1 VRPAEVVTDEGPEG
15 RRIAGLTCA
24 ELADLLPALV
34 DGPVGRRRVDRRVGR
49 HLDQCLRCQ
58 AEISGYR
65 RLLKA
70 LHAVRTEVLEPPGGA
85 VTGVL
90 AVIAAE
96 AERHASRALLHR
108 QRILYAAGLTGAA
121 AAAGAGAAVVVLSRR
136 RRFGDRSASLLP

>member
-1 VRPAEVVTDEGPEG
+1 VRSAEVVVDEGPEG
-15 RRIAGLTCA
+15 RRIAGITCA
-24 ELADLLPALV
+24 EVADLLPALV

-65 RLLKA
+65 RLLRA

-90 AVIAAE
+90 AGIAAE

-108 QRILYAAGLTGAA
+108 QRILYAGGIATAA
-121 AAAGAGAAVVVLSRR
+121 AAAGAGTALLVVSRR
-136 RRFGDRSASLLP
+136 RRFGGDG